1 MKEFDIDKLKRENI
15 FKTPAGFFDDMQS
28 KVLQEITPVQ
38 SGKIIKLNWI
48 YSAAAAIA
56 LLVGVSVF
64 FNSEPA
70 VETEAIAQQV
80 PQETPAMSALA
91 EVQPEKVKIPDLNI
105 VQVQEDLTSSSQIY
119 QNRKSQPKINS
130 AKGKASFATQKEKA
144 VKINPELQVDQ
155 ILSSFTSAE
164 LANLGRNTE
173 QDIYLDLYN

>member
-15 FKTPAGFFDDMQS
+15 FKTPVGFFDDMQS
-28 KVLQEITPVQ
+28 KVLQEITPVP
-38 SGKIIKLNWI
+38 SGKIMKLNWI

-56 LLVGVSVF
+56 LLIGVSVF

-70 VETEAIAQQV
+70 VETDAVAQQF
-80 PQETPAMSALA
+80 PQETSAMSALA
-91 EVQPEKVKIPDLNI
+91 EVQPEKIKIPDLNI
-105 VQVQEDLTSSSQIY
+105 VQEDLTSSSQIY
-119 QNRKSQPKINS
+119 QNRKSEPKINS
-130 AKGKASFATQKEKA
+130 AQGKASFATQKEKG

>member
-28 KVLQEITPVQ
+28 KVLQEIAPVP

-56 LLVGVSVF
+56 LLIGVSVF

-105 VQVQEDLTSSSQIY
+105 VQEDLTSSSQIY
-119 QNRKSQPKINS
+119 QKVKSQPKINS